1 MNTQPRW
8 SPVEKQVVDAS
19 GDDRHPKSQAMR
31 SAWQSAQCNS
41 ANKAA
46 AVSGRIGQSS
56 SSLVTLE
63 IADPTMAG
71 LNSFF
76 LPSAKWKGSPGITSS
91 GRVKP

>member
-71 LNSFF
+71 
-76 LPSAKWKGSPGITSS
+76 
-91 GRVKP
+91 